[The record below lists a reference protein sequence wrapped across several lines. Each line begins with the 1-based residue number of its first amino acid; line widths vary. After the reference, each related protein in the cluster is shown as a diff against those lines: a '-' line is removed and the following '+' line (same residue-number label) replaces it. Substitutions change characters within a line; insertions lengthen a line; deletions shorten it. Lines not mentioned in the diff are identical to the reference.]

1 MGIFDWIRESITG
14 QKVCPPEHLE
24 SYKRLGEQVYGLHV
38 ELARCDMPRAR
49 AFLQAARSMQTMA
62 DALLGDAFLSVS
74 KAVPVITHN
83 QADIWYGKIPDLMVA
98 TRQEA
103 VFSDT
108 AAIQLPIQLGQQ
120 EEGPTPCPVEHLAG
134 LRRSAEQMDEM
145 TAQAVE
151 SIRNQGEKFKEVILL
166 YESAKTRK
174 QAGDAIVGKISDG
187 RKVSAESHEDA
198 EEQYWMALSDYL
210 LVTQGLEAPDLIK
223 RQNQNISNS
232 SFANYR
238 CKLDSSDIWKV
249 TSSAAR
255 EDIIQSGEYA
265 QAVEDLEEHW
275 GSCDITPIEREY
287 ETTVE
292 MLLKQGLIREDG
304 YWYCCPFPSVYKVS
318 RKSVDVLGRI
328 IPQGHVFVYEYGDD
342 GAPGRFITA
351 NSFQNGVDRKY
362 CED

>member
-1 MGIFDWIRESITG
+1 MGLFDWIRESITG
-14 QKVCPPEHLE
+14 QKICPPEHLE

-38 ELARCDMPRAR
+38 ELAQSDTPRAR

-62 DALLGDAFLSVS
+62 DALLGDAFLSEP

-103 VFSDT
+103 AFAN
-108 AAIQLPIQLGQQ
+108 AAAMQLPIYLGQQ
-120 EEGPTPCPVEHLAG
+120 EEGPSPCPVEHLAG

-145 TAQAVE
+145 IAQTVE
-151 SIRNQGEKFKEVILL
+151 SIRNQGEKFKEIILL

-174 QAGDAIVGKISDG
+174 QAGDAIVGNITNG
-187 RKVSAESHEDA
+187 RKVSTESHEDA
-198 EEQYWMALSDYL
+198 EKQYWMALSDYL
-210 LVTQGLEAPDLIK
+210 LVAQGLEAPDLIK
-223 RQNQNISNS
+223 RQTLNTSKG
-232 SFANYR
+232 SFADPR

-249 TSSAAR
+249 TSTEAR
-255 EDIIQSGEYA
+255 NDIIKSGEYA

-275 GSCDITPIEREY
+275 GSCKITPIEREY

-292 MLLKQGLIREDG
+292 DLLKQNLIREDG
-304 YWYCCPFPSVYKVS
+304 YWYCCPFPAVYKVTS
-318 RKSVDVLGRI
+318 NSVDVLGRI
-328 IPQGHVFVYEYGDD
+328 LPRGHVFVYEYGDD
-342 GAPGRFITA
+342 GAAGRFITA
-351 NSFQNGVDRKY
+351 VSFQTGVDRKY